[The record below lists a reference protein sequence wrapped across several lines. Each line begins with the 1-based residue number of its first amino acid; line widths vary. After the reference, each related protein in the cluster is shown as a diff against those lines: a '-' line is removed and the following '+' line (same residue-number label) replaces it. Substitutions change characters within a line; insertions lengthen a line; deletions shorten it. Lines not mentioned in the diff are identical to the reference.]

1 MTHVLLSTVQPVK
14 ASIAGVRSQLN
25 VLLHCVML
33 TETRKFVCNEGVNP
47 GHNMVE
53 SLLNGTRQHFCTD
66 CHASVKFVI
75 K

>member
-1 MTHVLLSTVQPVK
+1 MSCITVLC
-14 ASIAGVRSQLN
+14 SQKHESL
-25 VLLHCVML
+25 CVD
-33 TETRKFVCNEGVNP
+33 EGVNP
-47 GHNMVE
+47 GYNMVE